1 MTVLVAQSKTLP
13 WSNESACSVTGALKG
28 GQRMVVSETKTLASR
43 VSFRGEGGRGG
54 AGPPLIYSRP
64 LD

>member
-43 VSFRGEGGRGG
+43 VSFRGEGGGRW
-54 AGPPLIYSRP
+54 PPLIYSRP